1 MEKSF
6 FENSYFFIDEKVNF
20 LKFENEYKV
29 FNDKGQQIG
38 AVNQQLSGGQKVLR
52 MLLNKAMLP
61 FKLNICDHNGQ
72 VLVSIKRGWTFFTSK
87 ITIENKNQQVL
98 GMIQQKFSF
107 KPKFK
112 ILNPSSQIVGLI
124 KGDWKAWNFSI
135 LDNSESEIG
144 TISKKWAG
152 IAKEFFTS
160 ADKYMVQINPDYTH
174 EMNKII
180 ILSAAITIDMVL
192 KESK

>member
-112 ILNPSSQIVGLI
+112 ILNTSSQIVGLI